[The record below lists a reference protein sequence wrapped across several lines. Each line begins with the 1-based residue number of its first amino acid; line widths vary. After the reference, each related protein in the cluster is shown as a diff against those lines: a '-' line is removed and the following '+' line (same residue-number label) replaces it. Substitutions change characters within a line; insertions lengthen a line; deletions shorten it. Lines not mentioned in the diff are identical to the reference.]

1 MISRIRRRIRAR
13 LRSLFLTGAAKA
25 WLLCALCATAG
36 AAAPAAAAPPGSP
49 AAVEQPVPPQPSTV
63 APGACAPSADPPDAD
78 APGAAAPGAAAP
90 AQGTPAA
97 AAPDDSFLEFLGSDD
112 VGDAAWWEFLKKA
125 PPPGSDASAKP
136 PQDAKK

>member
-36 AAAPAAAAPPGSP
+36 AGTPAAAAPPGSP

-63 APGACAPSADPPDAD
+63 APGAGAPSADPPGAAAPDAD
-78 APGAAAPGAAAP
+78 APAH
-90 AQGTPAA
+90 GTPAA

-125 PPPGSDASAKP
+125 PPSGSDASAKP

>member
-1 MISRIRRRIRAR
+1 MQAEIAV
-13 LRSLFLTGAAKA
+13 LRFGLGAKPGELNTAAADPRA
-25 WLLCALCATAG
+25 WLMAQIKG
-36 AAAPAAAAPPGSP
+36 PAPL
-49 AAVEQPVPPQPSTV
+49 AV
-63 APGACAPSADPPDAD
+63 A

-90 AQGTPAA
+90 AHRTPAA

-125 PPPGSDASAKP
+125 PPSGSDASAKP

>member
-36 AAAPAAAAPPGSP
+36 AAALAAAVPPGSP
-49 AAVEQPVPPQPSTV
+49 AAVEQPVPPQPST
-63 APGACAPSADPPDAD
+63 
-78 APGAAAPGAAAP
+78 AAPGADEP
-90 AQGTPAA
+90 AHGTPAA

-125 PPPGSDASAKP
+125 PPSGSDASAKP